1 MALNDGAG
9 TETTVKPG
17 RRGRALVWLG
27 GIVIAAGAA
36 MFFLRP
42 AADTPPADGA
52 TAELPATLVMQL
64 LPSELY
70 EVRTGTLS
78 DTVQIT
84 GSLVPARSL
93 SIPAEVS
100 GRIDSV
106 RLRVGDEVAEGA
118 ELVTIDVESLRNRL
132 AQSRA
137 TAEATRAQLVLAEA
151 QLQRTSDLV
160 RRGVSA
166 TSALETEAANL
177 SQIEASYTA
186 LLRQVET
193 AEDDLSK
200 ARITAP
206 FAGVISARSVDP
218 GTYVTLGTELLGLVD
233 MTALDLEGG
242 VPAVHATRLKPGQR
256 VDLVVDG
263 LADHHFEGVID
274 RIAPV
279 AVSGTR
285 VLPVFARIDNTDGL
299 LKGGMF
305 ASGRLVLEESAGGIG
320 IPADAL
326 REDDKGSYVLKITG
340 DQAIRQPVE
349 VMRSWN
355 RGRVIEIASG
365 LAPGDTIVALKLERL
380 QPGATVSLVGR

>member
-1 MALNDGAG
+1 MALNDGSG
-9 TETTVKPG
+9 TGAAVSP
-17 RRGRALVWLG
+17 RRGKVYIWLG
-27 GIVIAAGAA
+27 VIVIAAGAGL
-36 MFFLRP
+36 FFLRP
-42 AADTPPADGA
+42 SAEVTAAQDASEEAPAA
-52 TAELPATLVMQL
+52 LVMQL

-78 DTVQIT
+78 DTVQVT
-84 GSLVPARSL
+84 GSLVPARAL

-100 GRIDSV
+100 GRIDTV
-106 RLRVGDEVAEGA
+106 KFRVGDQVGEGA
-118 ELVTIDVESLRNRL
+118 ELATIDVETLRNRL
-132 AQSRA
+132 EQSRA

-151 QLQRTSDLV
+151 QLQRTTDLV
-160 RRGVSA
+160 RRGVSS

-177 SQIEASYTA
+177 SQIEANYTA
-186 LLRQVET
+186 LMRQVET

-200 ARITAP
+200 AKITAP

-218 GTYVTLGTELLGLVD
+218 GTYVTIGTELLGLVD

-242 VPAVHATRLKPGQR
+242 VPAVHAPRLRIGQR

-279 AVSGTR
+279 AVAGTR
-285 VLPVFARIDNTDGL
+285 VLPVFARIENADGL

-305 ASGRLVLEESAGGIG
+305 ASGTLVLEEATDGIG

-326 REDDKGSYVLKITG
+326 REDDAGTYVLKITG
-340 DQAIRQPVE
+340 DKANRQPVE
-349 VMRSWN
+349 AGRSWN
-355 RGRVIEIASG
+355 RGRVVEIVSG
-365 LAPGDTIVALKLERL
+365 LSPGDTIVALKLERL
-380 QPGATVSLVGR
+380 QAGATVSLVGR

>member
-1 MALNDGAG
+1 MAPNNGS
-9 TETTVKPG
+9 ETKAAASSG
-17 RRGRALVWLG
+17 RPRILLWLG
-27 GIVIAAGAA
+27 AVVIAAGAGIL
-36 MFFLRP
+36 FLRP
-42 AADTPPADGA
+42 ASEPMSAAEEPQDMPAPL
-52 TAELPATLVMQL
+52 TMQL

-70 EVRTGTLS
+70 KVTTGTLS

-84 GSLVPARSL
+84 GSLVPSRSL

-106 RLRVGDEVAEGA
+106 KFRVGDQVAQGA
-118 ELVTIDVESLRNRL
+118 ELATIDVETLRNRL
-132 AQSRA
+132 EQSRA

-151 QLQRTSDLV
+151 QLQRTTDLV
-160 RRGVSA
+160 RRGVSS

-177 SQIEASYTA
+177 SQVEANYTA

-193 AEDDLSK
+193 AEDELSK

-218 GTYVTLGTELLGLVD
+218 GTYVTVGTELLGLVD

-242 VPAVHATRLKPGQR
+242 VPVVHAPRLKPGQR

-263 LADHHFEGVID
+263 LSDHRFEGVID

-285 VLPVFARIDNTDGL
+285 VLPVFARIENTDGL

-305 ASGRLVLEESAGGIG
+305 ASGTLVLEESADGIG

-326 REDDKGSYVLKITG
+326 REDDEGRYVLKITG

-349 VMRSWN
+349 VVRSWN
-355 RGRVIEIASG
+355 RGRLVEISSG
-365 LAPGDTIVALKLERL
+365 LAPGDTIVALKMERL
-380 QPGATVSLVGR
+380 QPGAAVSLVGR

>member
-1 MALNDGAG
+1 MFL
-9 TETTVKPG
+9 
-17 RRGRALVWLG
+17 WLG
-27 GIVIAAGAA
+27 VGAILIGAA
-36 MFFLRP
+36 VVFLRP
-42 AADTPPADGA
+42 AADGTTGDAAPEETPAPV
-52 TAELPATLVMQL
+52 VMQL

-70 EVRTGTLS
+70 AVRTGTLS

-84 GSLVPARSL
+84 GTLVPARSL

-106 RLRVGDEVAEGA
+106 KFRVGDQVPEGA
-118 ELVTIDVESLRNRL
+118 ELATIDVETLRNRL
-132 AQSRA
+132 EQSRA

-151 QLQRTSDLV
+151 QLQRTTDLV
-160 RRGVSA
+160 RRGVSS

-177 SQIEASYTA
+177 SQIEANYTA
-186 LLRQVET
+186 LQRQVET

-263 LADHHFEGVID
+263 LADHRFEGVID

-285 VLPVFARIDNTDGL
+285 VLPVFARIENTDGL

-305 ASGRLVLEESAGGIG
+305 ASGTLVLEESTDGIG

-326 REDDKGSYVLKITG
+326 REDDEGSYVLKITG
-340 DQAIRQPVE
+340 DQAIRQPVG
-349 VMRSWN
+349 VVRSWN
-355 RGRVIEIASG
+355 RGRVVEISSG
-365 LAPGDTIVALKLERL
+365 LEPGDTIVALKMERL
-380 QPGATVSLVGR
+380 QSGATVSLVGR

>member
-1 MALNDGAG
+1 MAVNNGSGAQAG
-9 TETTVKPG
+9 GKP
-17 RRGRALVWLG
+17 RKRGKVLLWLG
-27 GIVIAAGAA
+27 LIVVVAGAA
-36 MFFLRP
+36 ITFLRP
-42 AADTPPADGA
+42 AADVTTGAAEGTPAA
-52 TAELPATLVMQL
+52 VVMQL

-84 GSLVPARSL
+84 GSLVPSRAL

-106 RLRVGDEVAEGA
+106 KFRVGDQVAEGA
-118 ELVTIDVESLRNRL
+118 ELATIDVESLRNRL
-132 AQSRA
+132 EQSRA

-151 QLQRTSDLV
+151 QLQRTTDLV
-160 RRGVSA
+160 RRGVST

-177 SQIEASYTA
+177 SQIEANYAA

-193 AEDDLSK
+193 AERDLSK
-200 ARITAP
+200 ARIVAP
-206 FAGVISARSVDP
+206 FAGVISTRSVDP

-242 VPAVHATRLKPGQR
+242 VPAVHAPRLRVGQR

-263 LADHHFEGVID
+263 LADHRFEGAIE
-274 RIAPV
+274 RIAPI

-285 VLPVFARIDNTDGL
+285 VLPVFARIDNADGL
-299 LKGGMF
+299 LRGGVF
-305 ASGRLVLEESAGGIG
+305 ASGTLMLEESPGGIG

-326 REDDKGSYVLKITG
+326 REDAEGRYVLKITG
-340 DQAIRQPVE
+340 TTATRQPVE
-349 VMRSWN
+349 VVRSWN
-355 RGRVIEIASG
+355 RGRVVEIAAG
-365 LAPGDTIVALKLERL
+365 LEPGDTIVALKMERL
-380 QPGATVSLVGR
+380 QNGATVTLVGR